1 MSFIFYVTSES
12 VTEGHPDKLC
22 DLISDFAL
30 DACLR
35 EDNKSHVACESICQ
49 HNWAC
54 VFGEIKTNANVDFQ
68 QVVKDVYKYVGYDDA
83 EHGADYR
90 TVDVQVRVGKQ
101 SNQIDNAVSN
111 AAEEDTGAGDQG
123 MMIGFA
129 CDECEEMIPLTVLY
143 SHRLAEELTRARKS
157 GDIPWLRPDGKTQVT
172 VAYTMEGKIPIPQYI
187 ESICVSTMHAQG
199 ISNEEIESVI
209 IEKIIKK
216 IVPSKYLKEGIT
228 KYRINPSGAF
238 YYGGPKADSGLTG
251 RKIMVDTYG
260 GWCGHGGGAFSGK
273 DWTKVDRSG
282 AYAARWI
289 AKSIVA
295 QGLAKRILIQLSYV
309 IGVSQPTSF
318 FIDDFDTGIYSKS
331 DLELIVRGNFD
342 MRPGAIAQQLEL
354 KRPRFAKTAAYG
366 HFGRNDP
373 DFTWETPKPLDLKFA
388 KNGLKKDADKK

>member
-1 MSFIFYVTSES
+1 
-12 VTEGHPDKLC
+12 
-22 DLISDFAL
+22 
-30 DACLR
+30 
-35 EDNKSHVACESICQ
+35 
-49 HNWAC
+49 
-54 VFGEIKTNANVDFQ
+54 
-68 QVVKDVYKYVGYDDA
+68 
-83 EHGADYR
+83 
-90 TVDVQVRVGKQ
+90 
-101 SNQIDNAVSN
+101 
-111 AAEEDTGAGDQG
+111 
-123 MMIGFA
+123 
-129 CDECEEMIPLTVLY
+129 
-143 SHRLAEELTRARKS
+143 
-157 GDIPWLRPDGKTQVT
+157 
-172 VAYTMEGKIPIPQYI
+172 
-187 ESICVSTMHAQG
+187 
-199 ISNEEIESVI
+199 
-209 IEKIIKK
+209 
-216 IVPSKYLKEGIT
+216 
-228 KYRINPSGAF
+228 
-238 YYGGPKADSGLTG
+238 GPKADSGLTG

-289 AKSIVA
+289 AKSVVA

-342 MRPGAIAQQLEL
+342 MRPGAIAQQLDL